1 MKAGTGLPSGLVLDP
16 ATGAISGTAAV
27 AGPAAVKVTVT
38 DSLGLSTSVGVNL
51 AVAQKLAWSELR
63 TGGPHSGGGR
73 SSREAESGIQPTHAA
88 DQQSAAEVGAEHGPH
103 LGAEQGP

>member
-1 MKAGTGLPSGLVLDP
+1 MIGE
-16 ATGAISGTAAV
+16 
-27 AGPAAVKVTVT
+27 
-38 DSLGLSTSVGVNL
+38 

-73 SSREAESGIQPTHAA
+73 SSREAESGIQATHAA

-103 LGAEQGP
+103 LGAEQWL

>member
-1 MKAGTGLPSGLVLDP
+1 MIGE
-16 ATGAISGTAAV
+16 
-27 AGPAAVKVTVT
+27 
-38 DSLGLSTSVGVNL
+38 

-73 SSREAESGIQPTHAA
+73 SSREAESGIQATHAA
-88 DQQSAAEVGAEHGPH
+88 DQKSAAEVGAEHGTH